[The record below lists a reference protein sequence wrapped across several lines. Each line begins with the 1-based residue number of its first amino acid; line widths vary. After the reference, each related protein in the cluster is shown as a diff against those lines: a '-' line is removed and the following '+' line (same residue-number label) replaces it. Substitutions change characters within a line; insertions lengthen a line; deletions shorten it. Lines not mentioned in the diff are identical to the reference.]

1 MDVDF
6 KNLRQTTEA
15 RRETAGSVDDD
26 LTGCHNWSNDI
37 EHQLKNIE
45 TNCSKNADISKREY
59 LLLTDQI
66 KYFRIPVIFLSSIN
80 AIASV
85 SLHSYMNQDA
95 VSIITCLVSFSVSLI
110 SSIELYLG
118 LQKKIEISLSSYR
131 DYYLLSVKINNVL
144 RLDRDHRCENDARIF
159 LTECLTQYEQLFGK
173 SNITPDCFDDKLV
186 GRNEVS
192 FNKPVLERSEN
203 IIGRNE
209 VSAPSFL
216 ERSNNIIFDTE
227 P

>member
-1 MDVDF
+1 MEE
-6 KNLRQTTEA
+6 K
-15 RRETAGSVDDD
+15 SDDD

-85 SLHSYMNQDA
+85 SLHSYMTQDA
-95 VSIITCLVSFSVSLI
+95 VSIITCLISFSVSLI

-144 RLDRDHRCENDARIF
+144 RLDRDHRCENDARNF

-186 GRNEVS
+186 NIS
-192 FNKPVLERSEN
+192 CKMKPDANYDQSARIKEFQKPTLERSDN
-203 IIGRNE
+203 ILHE
-209 VSAPSFL
+209 TV
-216 ERSNNIIFDTE
+216 
-227 P
+227 